1 MSTKPIVAECS
12 QDLFSTEDTIQQ
24 ASYAGNL
31 ALVQIMRKKGA
42 TITDVDLDGRTAIHW
57 AACGGHAHLLQ
68 HFYTENENG
77 FQKVIN
83 NPDDA
88 GWTPLHSAVGSG
100 HANVVNVLLE
110 TGADPNA
117 TTKQDRTPL
126 HYVKGRGDIA
136 KLITQRASKECLNA
150 RDEVGSTALCRAAT
164 LGHLDVVACLVEA
177 GASINL
183 GNASGNSPLHLAC
196 YESHKEIAI
205 LLLKKGA
212 SEDTVN
218 KAGKRPVEMASGE
231 LKKELIEA

>member
-1 MSTKPIVAECS
+1 MSIKPIVAECS
-12 QDLFSTEDTIQQ
+12 QDLFSTDDTIQQ

-100 HANVVNVLLE
+100 NV
-110 TGADPNA
+110 P
-117 TTKQDRTPL
+117 
-126 HYVKGRGDIA
+126 
-136 KLITQRASKECLNA
+136 S
-150 RDEVGSTALCRAAT
+150 
-164 LGHLDVVACLVEA
+164 
-177 GASINL
+177 
-183 GNASGNSPLHLAC
+183 
-196 YESHKEIAI
+196 IAI
-205 LLLKKGA
+205 GNTEQHLIIMLLYTSEIMTLLLLRLVL
-212 SEDTVN
+212 DLQIIRLMLLN
-218 KAGKRPVEMASGE
+218 
-231 LKKELIEA
+231 